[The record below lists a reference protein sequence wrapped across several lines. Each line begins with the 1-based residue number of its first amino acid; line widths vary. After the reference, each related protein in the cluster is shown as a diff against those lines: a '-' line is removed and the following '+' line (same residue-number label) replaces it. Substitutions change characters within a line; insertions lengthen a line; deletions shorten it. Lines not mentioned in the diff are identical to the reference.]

1 MSLISTR
8 VISRK
13 RTGPLLAAV
22 DGRDPSVVDEARLV
36 GLDALDADA
45 ALAGG
50 GCARGRPAA
59 GGAAARPRVEH
70 GHDGRNAIAQPLEL
84 QKHQKKKSRLNIF
97 PLSFE
102 LFSDRKGVL
111 LWRVQKFALHLFSS
125 FLKALHQNDFHR

>member
-45 ALAGG
+45 ALA
-50 GCARGRPAA
+50 AAVRSVAAA
-59 GGAAARPRVEH
+59 GVGAARPRVEH

>member
-1 MSLISTR
+1 
-8 VISRK
+8 
-13 RTGPLLAAV
+13 
-22 DGRDPSVVDEARLV
+22 VDEARLV

-45 ALAGG
+45 ALA
-50 GCARGRPAA
+50 AAVRSVAAA
-59 GGAAARPRVEH
+59 GVGAARPRVEH

-111 LWRVQKFALHLFSS
+111 LWRVKKFALHLFSS